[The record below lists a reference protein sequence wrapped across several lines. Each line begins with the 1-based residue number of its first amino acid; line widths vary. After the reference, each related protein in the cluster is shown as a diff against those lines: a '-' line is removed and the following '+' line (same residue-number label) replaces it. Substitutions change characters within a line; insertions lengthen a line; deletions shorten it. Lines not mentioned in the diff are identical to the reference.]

1 MQMAQRGQCSPLQ
14 RQRPLTPLTQT
25 RLHSRRALNRA
36 AAPRAL
42 FGRKQAK
49 EEPPPPPPKKGLFG
63 RGKAAQSAVKEAP
76 KQARG
81 LFQKAEKA
89 AKSVAQK
96 P

>member
-1 MQMAQRGQCSPLQ
+1 MHTPHCSQCSPLQ
-14 RQRPLTPLTQT
+14 RQRPLTPITQSG
-25 RLHSRRALNRA
+25 LDSRRRLPRGV
-36 AAPRAL
+36 APRAL
-42 FGRKQAK
+42 FGRKQAAQ
-49 EEPPPPPPKKGLFG
+49 EPAPPPAKKGLFSG
-63 RGKAAQSAVKEAP
+63 RAAKTAAKEAP